1 MRNSYIANSS
11 EALNLHNGTQ
21 TAIVVAMKVQPKNTE
36 QTLCTITEG
45 NGSESGKHFWCN
57 LVDYSCTNQ
66 TETFSAPYAL
76 GQEVYVR
83 EKFWSGF
90 ELDEKDCVDE
100 DKPLTIYKADTND
113 PRPFNVSDDWCT
125 HEYGHDK
132 RDWLH
137 WQSPATMPKSAA
149 RTRFKIVSCEAVRVK
164 DLKGSQKA
172 FEDFCKQFGIKK
184 IPLSKPYGV
193 NKATHA
199 YSLVD
204 MQGSDEYLYENC
216 LRDYYGAFGHY
227 IAQKLG
233 DKAWDNNDYIW
244 FYKIEKI

>member
-21 TAIVVAMKVQPKNTE
+21 TAIVVAMKVQPKGSDVIERNGK
-36 QTLCTITEG
+36 ITVFEPDNVFPLIG
-45 NGSESGKHFWCN
+45 C
-57 LVDYSCTNQ
+57 YRI
-66 TETFSAPYAL
+66 

-83 EKFWSGF
+83 ESWYTYTPVIGYR
-90 ELDEKDCVDE
+90 KDNGRPIFDTQT
-100 DKPLTIYKADTND
+100 KIGYKADAV
-113 PRPFNVSDDWCT
+113 VS
-125 HEYGHDK
+125 YM
-132 RDWLH
+132 
-137 WQSPATMPKSAA
+137 QSPATMPKSAA
-149 RTRFKIVSCEAVRVK
+149 RTRFKIVGREAVRVK
-164 DLKGSQKA
+164 DLKGSPKA

-204 MQGSDEYLYENC
+204 MKGSDEFLYENC
-216 LRDYYGAFGHY
+216 LRDYYGAFGYY

-233 DKAWDNNDYIW
+233 NNTWDNNDYIW
-244 FYKIEKI
+244 YYKIENI

>member
-1 MRNSYIANSS
+1 MRKSYIANSA

-21 TAIVVAMKVQPKNTE
+21 SAIVVAMKVQPKGSDVIERNGK
-36 QTLCTITEG
+36 ITVFEPDNVFPLIG
-45 NGSESGKHFWCN
+45 C
-57 LVDYSCTNQ
+57 YRI
-66 TETFSAPYAL
+66 

-83 EKFWSGF
+83 EAWGEYPNAIYTVYFADYPKDATTYFYPNGNF
-90 ELDEKDCVDE
+90 EPVLCDLPK
-100 DKPLTIYKADTND
+100 
-113 PRPFNVSDDWCT
+113 
-125 HEYGHDK
+125 K
-132 RDWLH
+132 R
-137 WQSPATMPKSAA
+137 SAATMPKSAA

-164 DLKGSQKA
+164 DLKGSPKA

-204 MQGSDEYLYENC
+204 MQGSDEFLYENC
-216 LRDYYGAFGHY
+216 LRDYYGAFGYY

-233 DKAWDNNDYIW
+233 NNTWDNNHFIW

>member
-1 MRNSYIANSS
+1 MKMRNSYIANSA
-11 EALNLHNGTQ
+11 EALNLHNGSQ
-21 TAIVVAMKVQPKNTE
+21 AAIVVAMKVQPTPNKFNPQNVDFEMSKGDRRHKGTNVKPE
-36 QTLCTITEG
+36 
-45 NGSESGKHFWCN
+45 N
-57 LVDYSCTNQ
+57 LNCPLLGILDLS
-66 TETFSAPYAL
+66 PYAL

-83 EKFWSGF
+83 EGWHKGGHWQTQQLNECTNFK
-90 ELDEKDCVDE
+90 EDE
-100 DKPLTIYKADTND
+100 DWFWHKETAITIPENTNFTWI
-113 PRPFNVSDDWCT
+113 R
-125 HEYGHDK
+125 K
-132 RDWLH
+132 
-137 WQSPATMPKSAA
+137 SPATMPKSAA

-204 MQGSDEYLYENC
+204 MQGSDEFLYENC
-216 LRDYYGAFGHY
+216 LRDYYGAFGNY

-233 DKAWDNNDYIW
+233 DKAWDNNHFIW

>member
-11 EALNLHNGTQ
+11 EALNLHSGSQ

-57 LVDYSCTNQ
+57 VVDFSCTNQ
-66 TETFSAPYAL
+66 TETFDAPYAL

-83 EKFWSGF
+83 ECCCPCDTEEGNLGYAYKDDEYAEKFVG
-90 ELDEKDCVDE
+90 
-100 DKPLTIYKADTND
+100 
-113 PRPFNVSDDWCT
+113 
-125 HEYGHDK
+125 
-132 RDWLH
+132 

-164 DLKGSQKA
+164 DLKGSPKA

-204 MQGSDEYLYENC
+204 MQGSDEYLYDNC
-216 LRDYYGAFGHY
+216 LRDYYGAFGYY
-227 IAQKLG
+227 IAKKLG
-233 DKAWDNNDYIW
+233 NNTWDNNHFIW
-244 FYKIEKI
+244 YYKIEKL

>member
-1 MRNSYIANSS
+1 MRNSYIANSA

-21 TAIVVAMKVQPKNTE
+21 TAIVVALKQQPIISDGVARLKNSIAVPNE
-36 QTLCTITEG
+36 IGLKQ
-45 NGSESGKHFWCN
+45 
-57 LVDYSCTNQ
+57 LVDIYS
-66 TETFSAPYAL
+66 PYAL

-83 EKFWSGF
+83 ECWCPCDTEEGNLGYAYKDDEYAEKFVG
-90 ELDEKDCVDE
+90 
-100 DKPLTIYKADTND
+100 
-113 PRPFNVSDDWCT
+113 
-125 HEYGHDK
+125 
-132 RDWLH
+132 

-149 RTRFKIVSCEAVRVK
+149 RTRFKIVGCEAVRVK
-164 DLKGSQKA
+164 DLKGSPKA

-204 MQGSDEYLYENC
+204 MQGSDEFLYENC
-216 LRDYYGAFGHY
+216 LRDYYGAFGNY

-233 DKAWDNNDYIW
+233 DKAWDNNHFIW